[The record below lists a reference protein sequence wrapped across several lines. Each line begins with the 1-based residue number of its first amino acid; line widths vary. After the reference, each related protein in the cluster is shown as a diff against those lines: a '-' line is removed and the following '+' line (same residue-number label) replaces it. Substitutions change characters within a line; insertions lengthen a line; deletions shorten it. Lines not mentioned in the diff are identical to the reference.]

1 MKKKTVL
8 ILVVGFALLTV
19 LSPSDSHARRYH
31 GGGSGLYAAGA
42 ILGGVVLG
50 TVIGSAISQPRYVAV
65 PQPVYAYPEPARVYS
80 YSDSPAYATPPGKW
94 VVVPGRWVNSS
105 WVPAHHVW
113 TPVNPY

>member
-8 ILVVGFALLTV
+8 ILVIGFALLMT

-31 GGGSGLYAAGA
+31 GHPGVYAAGA
-42 ILGGVVLG
+42 LIGGVVLG

-65 PQPVYAYPEPARVYS
+65 PQPVYAYPEPTRVYS
-80 YSDSPAYATPPGKW
+80 TYSTPPYAAPPGRW
-94 VVVPGRWVNSS
+94 VVVPGRWVNGA
-105 WVPAHHVW
+105 WVPAHRVW